1 MKIKIFA
8 DGSDKKEIFDL
19 YEQRL
24 VQGFTTNPSLMRK
37 AGVTNYTEFIKE
49 ITSTIKDLPI
59 SFEVFADDDESMIY
73 QALKIAEFGDN
84 INVKIPITNTSGI
97 YTSKVIETLIQKS
110 IKLNIT
116 AVFTYEQINFLKQ
129 ILPENKDNI
138 ISVFS
143 GRISDTGRDPIPY
156 IKYGL
161 ENLSKQGKIL
171 WASTRTVYNIYEA
184 EKVGCDIITVTPD
197 QIKKLSLQ
205 NKDLNEYSQETVKM
219 FYVDAIASGFKL

>member
-73 QALKIAEFGDN
+73 QAL
-84 INVKIPITNTSGI
+84 
-97 YTSKVIETLIQKS
+97 
-110 IKLNIT
+110 
-116 AVFTYEQINFLKQ
+116 
-129 ILPENKDNI
+129 
-138 ISVFS
+138 
-143 GRISDTGRDPIPY
+143 
-156 IKYGL
+156 
-161 ENLSKQGKIL
+161 
-171 WASTRTVYNIYEA
+171 
-184 EKVGCDIITVTPD
+184 
-197 QIKKLSLQ
+197 
-205 NKDLNEYSQETVKM
+205 
-219 FYVDAIASGFKL
+219 